1 MTKDYYTKKLA
12 ANLLHRCYEIA
23 SPRIQQYLEAEIQ
36 FVLNHL
42 NPSDRVLELGCG
54 YGRVLSSLAVAA
66 SEVFGLDTSYDSLDF
81 ATTFLHRQHLTNFH
95 LLQMNAQSLD
105 FKEDFFDVVIAIQN
119 AISAFKI
126 PPTLLLSQCLS
137 VTKPGGVILLSSYS
151 ANIWDARLEW
161 FLQQAGEGLLG
172 EIDLERTGD
181 GVIVGKDGFRA
192 TTFSPSDFRALASQ
206 LDVDALIKEVD
217 NSSVFCVI
225 TKN

>member
-1 MTKDYYTKKLA
+1 MAKDYYSKKLA

-42 NPSDRVLELGCG
+42 SSSDRVLELGCG
-54 YGRVLSSLAVAA
+54 YGRVLSSLTVVA
-66 SEVFGLDTSYDSLDF
+66 SEVFGIDTSYDSLDF
-81 ATTFLHRQHLTNFH
+81 ANTFLRHKHLTNFH
-95 LLQMNAQSLD
+95 LLQMDARSLD
-105 FKEDFFDVVIAIQN
+105 FKGSFFDVVIAIQN

-137 VTKPGGVILLSSYS
+137 VTKPNGIILLSSYS

-161 FLQQAGEGLLG
+161 FLQQAEEGLLD
-172 EIDLERTGD
+172 EIDLERTGN
-181 GVIVGKDGFRA
+181 GVIVGKNGFQA

-206 LDVDALIKEVD
+206 LGVEAVIEEVD
-217 NSSVFCVI
+217 NSSIFCVI